1 MISTRV
7 LFSVIAIGAAILLGA
22 VSAAAHFGV
31 SAEWVH
37 AFGNLMMAAGTVTAA
52 FWAVYSF
59 RQSKRAE
66 AARWVKELFAEF
78 FFNPA
83 FDEVRDLIEFGYE
96 HQLKPVLHAML
107 LGRALPHFTLEE
119 RRLLKEL
126 DNFLNYLEY
135 VLYLESMGH
144 IETADREAIFN
155 YWTGVLADD
164 DHAAVRLYCR
174 QYGYE
179 RVAELI
185 TPAEQPD
192 EPLLAVY
199 GTLREGEATLEP
211 VGGRAALKLR
221 GSCVLRGQLV
231 DLGEY
236 PGLIDGEGRI
246 AGDLF
251 TVTDAAAWAELD
263 AYEEFFPDDPAASEY
278 DRVYVRLV
286 EPRLDAWVYRYIGPV
301 EGAARIA
308 GGDWLSRGE
317 AGQACARADL

>member
-1 MISTRV
+1 VISTRV

-22 VSAAAHFGV
+22 VSAAAQFGV

-83 FDEVRDLIEFGYE
+83 FDEVRDLIEFGYDE
-96 HQLKPVLHAML
+96 QLRPVLHAML
-107 LGRALPHFTLEE
+107 LGRALPRFTLEE

-144 IETADREAIFN
+144 IDTADREAIFN

-179 RVAELI
+179 RVAALI
-185 TPAEQPD
+185 TPKGQPE

-211 VGGRAALKLR
+211 VPGRAALALR
-221 GSCVLRGQLV
+221 GACSLRGQLV

-236 PGLIDGEGRI
+236 PGLIEGNGRV

-251 TVTDAAAWAELD
+251 TLTDPAAWPELD

-278 DRVYVRLV
+278 DRIYVRLAD
-286 EPRLDAWVYRYIGPV
+286 PPLDAWVYRYIRPTD
-301 EGAARIA
+301 GAKLIA
-308 GGDWLSRGE
+308 SGDWLTHRRDCDPPIVTP
-317 AGQACARADL
+317 Q